1 MDVFLGTKHTFGSY
15 LQLFRVVSYAL
26 EEEVLANSLIRHRVA
41 RIERI
46 GWTVQERTRRREA
59 DVRDIAVQRNLIPI
73 MLDMLCHHF
82 LWYSASQ
89 STRRSTFSRQFVS
102 LSLH

>member
-41 RIERI
+41 RI
-46 GWTVQERTRRREA
+46 
-59 DVRDIAVQRNLIPI
+59 
-73 MLDMLCHHF
+73 
-82 LWYSASQ
+82 
-89 STRRSTFSRQFVS
+89 
-102 LSLH
+102 